1 MIQINN
7 MQLRNLTEQVQRNKD
22 DIKYILTE
30 GRQFDEFGI
39 KVVGQVAT
47 VQELP
52 DPVQYHTE
60 HGYESYGDAYMV
72 GSTVPYTLYILTRE
86 FSGTTGPHWLNVG
99 ELPLPGPQ
107 GPKGDKGDK
116 GEKGDKGDQGI
127 QGIRGIQGPQGIQG
141 IQGPQGK
148 QGIQGPRGEAG
159 VPGNAV
165 SIIGIISSENELP
178 TPTEDIRNNAY
189 LLDKGNNVY
198 DLYIILGDTN
208 LLWTNVGEFNSGTQV
223 TIGGSNV
230 ATFNA
235 DTKVNHINNTSSYY
249 RVYIVSPTNKDETT
263 NIVGVTYQIGNG
275 DVAGYKG
282 DNSENDK
289 APSRHVYLV
298 SDTPVRNYH
307 VATKKYVDDLINNSI
322 ATPYNDNILLNGNF
336 SIDQEGK
343 ASYILPS
350 KTSEIKTV
358 DMWTLHGNS
367 GSYNVKSKLLSYS
380 GTTSDPQPVILEQ
393 GIENS
398 EALSQKDVTLSI
410 TLNGELHTHTFRI
423 PLINSFTNA
432 EIFSNQITL
441 GNSQVTYGIYYK
453 KAAYNKKYLFMS
465 IKLTPVGAG
474 GEMPQGALDYVKLE
488 YGSVATPL
496 KFEYTSELLRCL
508 RYYQIIVADG
518 LRYRHA
524 TGYVPIRTVIP
535 VRQDKDFK
543 TYFPKASI
551 KTTDGNGNPY
561 ISFSGGTTSNITN
574 IAYATG
580 APEDTYGYSVSVNFP
595 SLTASGDGIID
606 NATITIDSTIYAT
619 K

>member
-7 MQLRNLTEQVQRNKD
+7 VQLRNLTEQVQRNKD

-39 KVVGQVAT
+39 KIIGQIAT
-47 VQELP
+47 VEELP

-60 HGYESYGDAYMV
+60 HGDESYGDAYMV
-72 GSTVPYTLYILTRE
+72 GTTVPYTLYILTRE
-86 FSGTTGPHWLNVG
+86 FSGTTGPHWFNVG
-99 ELPLPGPQ
+99 QFPLPGPQ
-107 GPKGDKGDK
+107 GEKGDK
-116 GEKGDKGDQGI
+116 GERGE
-127 QGIRGIQGPQGIQG
+127 RGIQGERGLQGIQG
-141 IQGPQGK
+141 IQGV
-148 QGIQGPRGEAG
+148 QGIPGPRGEQG
-159 VPGNAV
+159 IPGNAV

-189 LLDKGNNVY
+189 LLDKGNSVY
-198 DLYIILGDTN
+198 DLYIILGETN

-223 TIGGSNV
+223 TVGGSNV

-235 DTKVNHINNTSSYY
+235 DSKVNHFNNNTSYY
-249 RVYIVSPTNKDETT
+249 RVYMVSPNNQDLTSNVAGRTN
-263 NIVGVTYQIGNG
+263 QIGNG
-275 DVAGYKG
+275 DVAGYINDSTQN
-282 DNSENDK
+282 DN
-289 APSRHVYLV
+289 APTRHVYLV

-307 VATKKYVDDLINNSI
+307 VATKKYVDDIVNNSI

-336 SIDQEGK
+336 SINQEGK
-343 ASYILPS
+343 ASYILGWNRP
-350 KTSEIKTV
+350 EIKTV
-358 DMWTLHGNS
+358 DMWTLHSNE
-367 GSYNVKSKLLSYS
+367 GSFYVKNKTLNNNG
-380 GTTSDPQPVILEQ
+380 GTAHPEPVILEQ

-410 TLNGELHTHTFRI
+410 TLNGALHTHTFRI
-423 PLINSFTNA
+423 PTINSLTSE
-432 EIFSNQITL
+432 EIFSNQITIE
-441 GNSQVTYGIYYK
+441 NAQVTYGIYYK

-465 IKLTPVGAG
+465 IKLGPDST
-474 GEMPQGALDYVKLE
+474 GEPKSQVTLDYVKLE

-535 VRQDKDFK
+535 VMQNKDFK

-551 KTTDGNGNPY
+551 KATDGSGNPY
-561 ISFSGGTTSNITN
+561 ISFTGGTTSNITN

-580 APEDTYGYSVSVNFP
+580 APEGTYGYSVSVNFP
-595 SLTASGDGIID
+595 SLSATSDGIID

>member
-1 MIQINN
+1 

-47 VQELP
+47 VNDLP

-60 HGYESYGDAYMV
+60 HGDESYGDAYMV

-86 FSGTTGPHWLNVG
+86 FSGTTGPHWFNVG
-99 ELPLPGPQ
+99 EFPLPGPQ
-107 GPKGDKGDK
+107 GPKGEKGD
-116 GEKGDKGDQGI
+116 KGDKGDQGD
-127 QGIRGIQGPQGIQG
+127 QGIQG
-141 IQGPQGK
+141 IQGIRGPQGI
-148 QGIQGPRGEAG
+148 QGPQGVRGPQGPQGPRGEAG

-189 LLDKGNNVY
+189 LLSKGNNVY
-198 DLYIILGDTN
+198 DLYIILGDTT
-208 LLWTNVGEFNSGTQV
+208 LIWTNVGEFNSGTQV
-223 TIGGSNV
+223 TVGGSNV
-230 ATFNA
+230 ATFDA
-235 DTKVNHINNTSSYY
+235 DTKLDKYTLSTGSYRAY
-249 RVYIVSPTNKDETT
+249 AVSPS
-263 NIVGVTYQIGNG
+263 GGFVTMPVVCHPSKIDNG
-275 DVAGYKG
+275 DIAQYVGDGGAADTQPTKSVHLVVADPNK
-282 DNSENDK
+282 
-289 APSRHVYLV
+289 P
-298 SDTPVRNYH
+298 YH
-307 VATKKYVDDLINNSI
+307 TANKKYVDDTVNNI

-336 SIDQEGK
+336 SINQEGK
-343 ASYILPS
+343 PSYLTASNGG
-350 KTSEIKTV
+350 EIKTV
-358 DMWTLHGNS
+358 DMWTKHGD
-367 GSYNVKSKLLSYS
+367 GIYNVKNKLLSYS
-380 GTTSDPQPVILEQ
+380 GTTSNPNPVILEQ

-398 EALSQKDVTLSI
+398 EALSQKNVTLSI
-410 TLNGELHTHTFRI
+410 TINGELHTHTFTI
-423 PLINSFTNA
+423 PLLNSLNSE
-432 EIFSNQITL
+432 EIFSNQITV

-465 IKLTPVGAG
+465 IKLAPVGAG
-474 GEMPQGALDYVKLE
+474 GDMPQITLDYVKLE

-535 VRQDKDFK
+535 VRQNKDYK

-551 KTTDGNGNPY
+551 KATDGNGNPY
-561 ISFSGGTTSNITN
+561 ISFSGGTTSNITD
-574 IAYATG
+574 IAYSTS
-580 APEDTYGYSVSVNFP
+580 APEGTYGYSVAVNFP